1 MLLTRVLTAVIGG
14 PLFVVI
20 LYLGGWPWFALVG
33 ALALA
38 GAAEYVRMMRGKPS
52 EALGP
57 LCYLGVAGL
66 ILAFRAEEPAAL
78 GLALAALAVGLPM
91 AGVIFRPGTYNVLNA
106 IGTTFGIVYVGWL
119 LGYLIPL
126 RSYGWEYPVIT
137 FGGIWA
143 TDIFAYFTGRAFGRH
158 KLAPAVSPGK
168 SWEGA
173 VGGALGS
180 VIAVYLLGG
189 LAGLP
194 AAHRV
199 ILGAA
204 ISVAGQIGDLAES
217 SLKRYA
223 GVKDSGRLIPG
234 HGGVLDRFDS
244 TMFAAPVVYYYLV
257 FFLRARS

>member
-1 MLLTRVLTAVIGG
+1 MLLMRVLTAFIAG
-14 PLFVVI
+14 PLFVWV
-20 LYLGGWPWFALVG
+20 LYLGGWPWFILVG
-33 ALALA
+33 VLALLGA
-38 GAAEYVRMMRGKPS
+38 GEYVRMMRGKPS

-57 LCYLGVAGL
+57 FCYLGVAAL
-66 ILAFRAEEPAAL
+66 ILAFRAKEPAIA
-78 GLALAALAVGLPM
+78 GLVIAALAVGLPL

-106 IGTTFGIVYVGWL
+106 MGTTFGIVYVGWL
-119 LGYLIPL
+119 LGHLIPL
-126 RSYGWEYPVIT
+126 RSYGWEYLALT
-137 FGGIWA
+137 YGGIWA

-173 VGGALGS
+173 IGGALAS
-180 VIAVYLLGG
+180 VITVYLLGN
-189 LAGLP
+189 LAAVP
-194 AAHRV
+194 AVHRI

-257 FFLRARS
+257 FFLRG